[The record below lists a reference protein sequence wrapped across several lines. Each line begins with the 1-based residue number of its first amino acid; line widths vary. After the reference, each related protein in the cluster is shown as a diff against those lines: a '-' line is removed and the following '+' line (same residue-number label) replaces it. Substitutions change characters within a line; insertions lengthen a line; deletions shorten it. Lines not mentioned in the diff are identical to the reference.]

1 MRISGTFLKSKVSQR
16 IALLLFIAAVIPA
29 MLMTVLSNQKLNKL
43 ITNYEHKALTEKSRT
58 YALSAFSNLIFAR
71 NRFEDEINTRK
82 KLYQVNNL
90 SLHFAQKNVAIF
102 DAITEILPNGS
113 VLRSNPIHIPQRI
126 VKQLSHIK
134 PGIVNLAIWPDSA
147 IANSDAI
154 HFIVRQVENQAS
166 TTYIATINPRYLWG
180 ERTDYPSNLSVC
192 AYQLNNK
199 VKNKLFC
206 STDHQQLAQPSLIN
220 YGAWTL
226 FVAGEFH
233 SNPWLFEA
241 IRLNPITPTDLQDLV
256 GGKAYIGIALLSLL
270 VIGLLSLIQI
280 RKTMVPLEQLIKGT
294 QQIAEGD
301 FVAVKVDGDSEFS
314 ALATAFNRM
323 SAHIKQQLN
332 TLQSFSTIDREII
345 SKIDIEQITRLVINR
360 MQTLKPDAIILIAN
374 VENQSVNQLQCN
386 CTVAKNHIFNTIRL
400 SLTPGEVNDISLH
413 QQGQI
418 KRSSHTSPLAHARL
432 LAELG
437 AHYLWVYPV
446 FWQGNICAFV
456 AIGSQTWLAED
467 DPNWSEFR
475 DLASRV
481 GIAIATHE
489 REQKLLLE
497 AQYDGLTGLPNR
509 ILLQDRLKL
518 AMEHSNY
525 TGKAMWVVFIDL
537 DRFKVVNDSMGH
549 TVGDELLKE
558 MGSRLLAETRD
569 SDTVARFGGD
579 EFVIVLSGD
588 AGENIQLSVLN
599 RIMQTV
605 AEPAYIHQHEL
616 ISSCSIGIAVYP
628 SDGNDAETLI
638 KNADIAM
645 YRAKELGRNNYQFF
659 TQDLNDKAAE
669 RMQMI
674 SLLRKAIEHGEF
686 TLHYQPK
693 VDLRSNKIVG
703 LEALLRWQ
711 NASLG
716 NVSPDKFIAVAEEAG
731 LIIPIGEW
739 VLQTACQQMMIWQQA
754 GIDGLLM
761 SVNVSARQFQEET
774 FVDTI
779 KHILTETG
787 LSANDLE
794 LELTENI
801 LMDGSDTT
809 INTLNAIKS
818 LGITLSIDD
827 FGTGYSNLSYLN
839 KLPIDIL
846 KIDKVFIDA
855 VSSGKQK
862 APIVDTIIHFA
873 QNLNLKVVAEGVE
886 TAAQVRYLKKQKCD
900 QIQGYFFSKPLPA
913 DAATALL
920 ISGKQ
925 LSLVNSRVA
934 NKSRKLQ

>member
-29 MLMTVLSNQKLNKL
+29 MLMTLLSNQKLNQL
-43 ITNYEHKALTEKSRT
+43 IINYEHQALSEKSRT

-71 NRFEDEINTRK
+71 NRFEDEINAGN
-82 KLYQVNNL
+82 KLYEANTL
-90 SLHFAQKNVAIF
+90 SLNFGQKNVAMF
-102 DAITEILPNGS
+102 DAITEILPDGS
-113 VLRSNPIHIPQRI
+113 ILSSQQIDIPASFLQRLNTIKPNVIHLTTWPNKPSTANYSVNLVLRQVDRN
-126 VKQLSHIK
+126 
-134 PGIVNLAIWPDSA
+134 
-147 IANSDAI
+147 IAT
-154 HFIVRQVENQAS
+154 V
-166 TTYIATINPRYLWG
+166 YIATINPRYMWG
-180 ERTDYPSNLSVC
+180 ESTDYPSNLRIC
-192 AYQLNNK
+192 AYQFNNT
-199 VKNKLFC
+199 VKTKLFC
-206 STDHQQLAQPSLIN
+206 SSDHPQQTQPSPIN
-220 YGAWTL
+220 QGVWTL
-226 FVAGEFH
+226 FLAGEFH
-233 SNPWLFEA
+233 NNPWLFETT
-241 IRLNPITPTDLQDLV
+241 RLDPITPTDLKDLV
-256 GGKAYIGIALLSLL
+256 GSKAYISIAVLSLL

-294 QQIAEGD
+294 KQIAEGD
-301 FVAVKVDGDSEFS
+301 FVTVKVDGDSEFS
-314 ALATAFNRM
+314 ALAAAFNTM
-323 SAHIKQQLN
+323 STHIKKQLN
-332 TLQSFSTIDREII
+332 TLQSFSKIDREII
-345 SKIDIEQITRLVINR
+345 SKIDIEQITELVINR

-386 CTVAKNHIFNTIRL
+386 CTVAKNRIFNTLRL

-418 KRSSHTSPLAHARL
+418 TRSSHTSSLAHSRL
-432 LAELG
+432 LAEMG
-437 AHYLWVYPV
+437 ADHLWVYPV
-446 FWQGNICAFV
+446 FWQGSICAFV
-456 AIGSQTWLAED
+456 AIGSQTWLTED

-518 AMEHSNY
+518 AMEHSDY

-549 TVGDELLKE
+549 SVGDELLKE
-558 MGSRLLAETRD
+558 IGRRLMEETRD

-605 AEPAYIHQHEL
+605 AEPAYIHHHEL

-628 SDGNDAETLI
+628 SDGNNAETLI

-674 SLLRKAIEHGEF
+674 SLLRKAIEHDEF

-693 VDLRSNKIVG
+693 VDLHTHQIVG

-711 NASLG
+711 NTALG
-716 NVSPDKFIAVAEEAG
+716 NVTPDKFIPVAEEAG

-739 VLQTACQQMMIWQQA
+739 VLQTACKQMMSWQQI
-754 GIDGLLM
+754 GIKPLLM

-774 FVDTI
+774 FVEKITN
-779 KHILTETG
+779 ILSETG
-787 LSANDLE
+787 LAAKYLE

-801 LMDGSDTT
+801 LMDGSDAT
-809 INTLNAIKS
+809 INTLNTIKS

-846 KIDKVFIDA
+846 KIDKAFIDA
-855 VSSGKQK
+855 VTSTKQK
-862 APIVDTIIHFA
+862 APIVDTIIQFA

-886 TAAQVRYLKKQKCD
+886 TAAQVRYLKKQQCD

-913 DAATALL
+913 KAATTLL
-920 ISGKQ
+920 TSGKQ
-925 LSLVNSRVA
+925 LSLVSSRA
-934 NKSRKLQ
+934 QNKPSKPQ